1 MKFDTIVSLVTREEV
16 LAYVRGLFR
25 TKEVLAS
32 FDDPDGYV
40 RAIVEKFA
48 DLPRIFFEMSDP
60 ALESSHFTTWFGAM
74 ALRHYESDGISDV
87 YYLHEIYHAATMT
100 YEREMPWNRWF
111 TKMGLNELEAALH
124 SEVIIYKMLPGL
136 REKTFPHEI
145 WADRFIA
152 NPDYA
157 DFKRRREAK
166 EVLGFVNFHYR
177 SLFDE
182 RKRVMA
188 SPDPYDFLELQ
199 IAMYGRQN
207 LHWASIWKNHYNDVE
222 AHMAAFAEI
231 AKTDRVKAIK
241 IHVKWLER
249 NGIVTFQA
257 EDDRSGRKYQERMQ
271 TGIPFIQEARAFA
284 EAAAAN
290 KAIYGN
296 HLLA

>member
-25 TKEVLAS
+25 TEEVLAS
-32 FDDPDGYV
+32 FDDPNGYV

-48 DLPRIFFEMSDP
+48 DLPRIFFEMSNP

-124 SEVIIYKMLPGL
+124 SEVIVYKMLPGL
-136 REKTFPHEI
+136 REKTFHHEI
-145 WADRFIA
+145 WADRFMESVFL
-152 NPDYA
+152 PRDGMQRGRLA
-157 DFKRRREAK
+157 DVNDCYESLFNERRR
-166 EVLGFVNFHYR
+166 
-177 SLFDE
+177 
-182 RKRVMA
+182 VMV
-188 SPDPYDFLELQ
+188 SPNPYDFLELQ

-207 LHWASIWKNHYNDVE
+207 LHWASIWKKNYNIVE
-222 AHMAAFAEI
+222 THMVNFSDL
-231 AKTDRVKAIK
+231 AKTNRSKALK
-241 IHVKWLER
+241 MHRDWLW
-249 NGIVTFQA
+249 
-257 EDDRSGRKYQERMQ
+257 RMA
-271 TGIPFIQEARAFA
+271 TGMTHTVSEVEEIPFYNEALEFA
-284 EAAAAN
+284 EAASAN